1 MPHQSYESHHK
12 TFRNLGF
19 RQVALHT
26 WDLPSSSSPWGLH
39 LVPAWYLLC
48 PRNHIHLPRTS
59 PSVFSLGHVV
69 SQAWRR
75 GIRFFSSPDSP
86 STLVPGGLCHSPPK
100 QTGPSSCGER
110 EGERERRK
118 LSPPT
123 TGRGQRGQ
131 ASLCPPPLGDPCTP
145 GTLLPQGLARFV
157 NIQLWE
163 EAGLIWWEEG
173 DKEGLVW
180 WNKEGG

>member
-1 MPHQSYESHHK
+1 MEYDSFLLLTPPPPSFLVVSL
-12 TFRNLGF
+12 TLPPS
-19 RQVALHT
+19 RQVH
-26 WDLPSSSSPWGLH
+26 
-39 LVPAWYLLC
+39 PA
-48 PRNHIHLPRTS
+48 
-59 PSVFSLGHVV
+59 VE
-69 SQAWRR
+69 R
-75 GIRFFSSPDSP
+75 G
-86 STLVPGGLCHSPPK
+86 
-100 QTGPSSCGER
+100 R

-131 ASLCPPPLGDPCTP
+131 ASFYPQPLGDPCTP
-145 GTLLPQGLARFV
+145 GTLLLQGLARFV

>member
-1 MPHQSYESHHK
+1 MAEEAG
-12 TFRNLGF
+12 TFFLIL
-19 RQVALHT
+19 A
-26 WDLPSSSSPWGLH
+26 SCLH
-39 LVPAWYLLC
+39 LSEISISLSLQMIPGSQSQIFPAC
-48 PRNHIHLPRTS
+48 
-59 PSVFSLGHVV
+59 
-69 SQAWRR
+69 
-75 GIRFFSSPDSP
+75 SPDSP

-145 GTLLPQGLARFV
+145 GTLLLQGLARFV